1 MLRKPQREQAKETTA
16 MRATGL
22 RQAALA
28 AVIAAGTALPQPAV
42 AQADAGAPD
51 KAKLEKM

>member
-1 MLRKPQREQAKETTA
+1 